1 MGESDF
7 KLELA
12 AATSY
17 VRLMN
22 EAEECRKLYQRA
34 GVSLPPAILRLLGET
49 DNTQR
54 KLALS
59 LPGPDQDTERLASRP
74 PEAKANW
81 ISIWAEDA
89 SPTTVALA
97 ILREQGEPIRAK
109 ALSDQVTRILPMVVG
124 GSIYNLLNRLLLEG
138 YLRKRLSRWTL
149 VKREAASILSGKFLW
164 GPPEIFA
171 KVDLAALRREAILHI
186 LSNER
191 SLQIMQIVEKL
202 KAWDW
207 VKDAVPISK
216 DLLKLDM
223 RVLDVD
229 GKVRR
234 VGNSRNWEVV
244 EK

>member
-34 GVSLPPAILRLLGET
+34 GVPLPPAILRLLGES

-54 KLALS
+54 QLTLR
-59 LPGPDQDTERLASRP
+59 LPGPDQDTERLASKP
-74 PEAKANW
+74 PQAKANW

-89 SPTTVALA
+89 SPTTLALA
-97 ILREQGEPIRAK
+97 ILREQVEPIRAK
-109 ALSDQVTRILPMVVG
+109 DLSDQVTRILPMIVG
-124 GSIYNLLNRLLLEG
+124 GSIYNLLKRLYSSG
-138 YLRKRLSRWTL
+138 YLKKRLSRWYL
-149 VKREAASILSGKFLW
+149 VKKEEASVLSGKFLW

-171 KVDLAALRREAILHI
+171 KTDLAALRREAILHI

-207 VKDAVPISK
+207 VKDVVPISK

-223 RVLDVD
+223 RALNEA